1 MQIGIVGGLGRSG
14 GLLER
19 LAACA
24 GHTALLH
31 DGDVHGQGGR
41 RLEQL
46 VDRADLVVI
55 VTDVNSH
62 GALELA
68 RQLLRERGRS
78 PLLMRRCGVAA
89 FARLLQ
95 ALDSADSRRA
105 GGTA

>member
-1 MQIGIVGGLGRSG
+1 MRIGIVGGLGRSG
-14 GLLER
+14 AMLEQ

-24 GHTALLH
+24 GHMALLH
-31 DGDVHGQGGR
+31 DGDVQGQGVR

-46 VDRADLVVI
+46 VDHADLVVV

-62 GALELA
+62 GALRLA

-89 FARLLQ
+89 FAKLLD
-95 ALDSADSRRA
+95 ALGQQGARRA
-105 GGTA
+105 GGRA